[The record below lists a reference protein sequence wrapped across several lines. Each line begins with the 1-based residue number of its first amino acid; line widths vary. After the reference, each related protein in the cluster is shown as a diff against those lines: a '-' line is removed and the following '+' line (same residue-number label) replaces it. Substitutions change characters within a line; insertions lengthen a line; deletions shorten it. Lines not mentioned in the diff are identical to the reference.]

1 MRIYITGIAGYIGGS
16 FATKMLKN
24 GYTVFGCD
32 NFSNSD
38 NSGIS
43 ALSKNFPNNFHF
55 DELDIR
61 NGNALLNSLKYSDAD
76 CVVHFAALKN
86 ISESEKNRKLYTE
99 NNVEGTKTL
108 LSSMREAKIKSL
120 IFSSSAAVYGNQ
132 AKQPIKE
139 DAEPNPISH
148 YAWTKMICENLIKNE
163 SRKWLKA
170 IILRYFNPLGIH
182 KEQFFYEKLDNK
194 PRNVMGNII
203 ACYLGIEPFF
213 HIYGNNY
220 PTKDGSAIRDYIHI
234 DDLVDGHISAL
245 SFLDNGAKS
254 EIFNLGTSVG
264 KSVFELVEAFNQVS
278 KKKLPVKISERRE
291 SDLSISYA
299 DSRKLNK
306 ICNWKA
312 SKSLTEMCESSIKVY
327 DQQ

>member
-55 DELDIR
+55 DELDIC

-170 IILRYFNPLGIH
+170 IMLRYFNPLGIH

-299 DSRKLNK
+299 DSSKLNK

-312 SKSLTEMCESSIKVY
+312 AKSLTEMCESSIKVY